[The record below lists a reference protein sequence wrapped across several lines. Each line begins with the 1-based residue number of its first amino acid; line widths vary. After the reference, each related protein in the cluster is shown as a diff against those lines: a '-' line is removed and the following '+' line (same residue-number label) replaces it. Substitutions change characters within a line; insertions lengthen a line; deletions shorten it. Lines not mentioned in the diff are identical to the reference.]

1 MGLSNHGKLMDN
13 MAGEYSEDRTE
24 LPHVCHTG
32 HKKVYT
38 RLAGRT
44 RLGRA
49 QRFAASVLSTCAFP
63 FVRPYAHTRTPP

>member
-1 MGLSNHGKLMDN
+1 MDN

-49 QRFAASVLSTCAFP
+49 A
-63 FVRPYAHTRTPP
+63 VRSECLVKLCLRPSACPHTHTPMMQPLC